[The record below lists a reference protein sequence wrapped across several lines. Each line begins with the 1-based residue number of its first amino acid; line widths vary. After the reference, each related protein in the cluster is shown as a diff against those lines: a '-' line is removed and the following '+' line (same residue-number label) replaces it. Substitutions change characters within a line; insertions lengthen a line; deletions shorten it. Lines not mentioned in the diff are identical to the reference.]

1 MLKYAENAKGGC
13 SLSGY
18 YGFTFYLYI
27 LRIKLGTLSALRSK
41 GIRKIFFR
49 QVFI

>member
-1 MLKYAENAKGGC
+1 MLKHAENAKSGY

-18 YGFTFYLYI
+18 YSFAFYLYI

-41 GIRKIFFR
+41 GIGKIFFR